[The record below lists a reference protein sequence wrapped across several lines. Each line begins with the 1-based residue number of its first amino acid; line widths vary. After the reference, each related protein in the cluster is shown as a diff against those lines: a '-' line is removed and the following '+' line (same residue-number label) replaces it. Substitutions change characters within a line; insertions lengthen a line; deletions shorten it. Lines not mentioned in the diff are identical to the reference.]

1 MVLGPGMKYENPTVE
16 TRYVIM
22 RKLYGIKFYLN
33 EHEII
38 LPYNMKWQDCSG
50 VQVDDD
56 ICGVNLDPV
65 V

>member
-16 TRYVIM
+16 TRYVII
-22 RKLYGIKFYLN
+22 IKFYLN

-38 LPYNMKWQDCSG
+38 LPYNMKWQDCSSA
-50 VQVDDD
+50 QVDDD
-56 ICGVNLDPV
+56 ICGVNLEPV